1 MGQACATEI
10 SGPAD
15 SSQDF
20 LTMSADTGARFGCPY
35 WMVKDGGRLPPRS
48 GEHCLG
54 LHRANSCHYRIDCH
68 DTSRTSRRW
77 RR

>member
-1 MGQACATEI
+1 MGQACAAEI

-20 LTMSADTGARFGCPY
+20 LTMSAGYRCTFRVPLLE
-35 WMVKDGGRLPPRS
+35 VKDGGRLPPRS